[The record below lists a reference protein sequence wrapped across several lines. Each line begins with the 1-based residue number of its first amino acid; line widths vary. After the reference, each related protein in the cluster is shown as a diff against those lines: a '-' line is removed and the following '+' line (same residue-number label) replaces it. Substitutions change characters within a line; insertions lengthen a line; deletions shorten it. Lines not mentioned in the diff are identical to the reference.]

1 VESAK
6 QSALV
11 LRELRSYHD
20 ELQQRSP
27 PSTLQPSTVTAVMEM
42 EQSTVFRHQYTIAFA
57 EHWKRHLASDFS
69 LDSFKNEYQTAYEF
83 YARLP
88 IPTPTGRMAFVL
100 SFSLRRLAGYL
111 PNISVLG
118 GGLRFLNLV
127 PVESEI
133 VAACQRGDI
142 LAVRNLFAEKKAAP
156 NDMSVA
162 DRTLLFV
169 SYTKPLRTS
178 MY

>member
-1 VESAK
+1 
-6 QSALV
+6 
-11 LRELRSYHD
+11 
-20 ELQQRSP
+20 
-27 PSTLQPSTVTAVMEM
+27 
-42 EQSTVFRHQYTIAFA
+42 
-57 EHWKRHLASDFS
+57 
-69 LDSFKNEYQTAYEF
+69 
-83 YARLP
+83 
-88 IPTPTGRMAFVL
+88 MAFVL

-178 MY
+178 MYSSDALQYATQSGSTDLVRFLINAGAPIQS